1 MNSPPIRPKI
11 YHIVHV
17 DRLSSIVGD
26 GHLWSDAEMVD
37 RSNRGTSIGMPTIKQ
52 RRARKRLSSHD
63 GLHIGGCVPFYFC
76 PRSVMLYVIYR
87 ANHVELSYRGGETQI
102 VHLEAD
108 LREVVEWAD
117 RTSRRW
123 AFTLSNAGSRYFEE
137 RCDLAHLD
145 AIDWQAIAA
154 RDWQRHKE
162 SKQAEFLVEKSF
174 SWNLVRRV
182 GVHSRP
188 AYMRV
193 VEAMRGAVH
202 RPSVEIL
209 PNWYYGKG
217 GRTQ

>member
-1 MNSPPIRPKI
+1 MKSVPAQPKI

-17 DRLSSIVGD
+17 DRLASIVDD
-26 GHLWSDAEMVD
+26 GHLWCDAKMVD
-37 RSNRGTSIGMPTIKQ
+37 GSDKGTSIGMTTIKQ

-63 GLHIGGCVPFYFC
+63 GLFVGECVPFYFC

-102 VHLEAD
+102 VHLESD
-108 LREVVEWAD
+108 LGEAVEWAD

-123 AFTLSNAGSRYFEE
+123 AFTLSNAGSHYFEE
-137 RCDLAHLD
+137 RCDLADLD

-154 RDWQRHKE
+154 KNWQQHKE
-162 SKQAEFLVEKSF
+162 SKQAEFLVENSF

-182 GVHSRP
+182 GVQSRP
-188 AYMRV
+188 AHVRV

-202 RPSVEIL
+202 RPNIEIL

-217 GRTQ
+217 ERAQ